1 MPHVFGHTRL
11 AALTVL
17 GLPDTA
23 TAEQITAAYRRLAR
37 TTHPDLNGR
46 TDPDAAVRFAEIS
59 AAYQRL
65 VPSADKPTPQSQTS
79 RSPTPRSHLRDP
91 RFIAAVPTPRCRRP
105 PLVAGPVVITPLSE
119 APQTESRRSP

>member
-1 MPHVFGHTRL
+1 MPSQPDHARL

-17 GLPDTA
+17 GLSDTA
-23 TAEQITAAYRRLAR
+23 TAEQITAAYRRLAK

-65 VPSADKPTPQSQTS
+65 VDGAEKPTTQSRAGRPPP
-79 RSPTPRSHLRDP
+79 RSPWHQRDP
-91 RFIAAVPTPRCRRP
+91 RFTAAGSTPRRRQQ
-105 PLVAGPVVITPLSE
+105 LVAGPVVITAP
-119 APQTESRRSP
+119 ADIPQTGAPRTP